1 MEKKENWKKRL
12 KPLIIVTVVCAIIW
26 FIVWREGL
34 HRFIPHTY
42 TWFVNYQS
50 FRLVEHNSLYP
61 DKLPKGV
68 SDKRYYYYEGFFD
81 KNSAVSFVIKDEK
94 DYVDLKNQYEE
105 LFRSYES
112 KNKTKYVNADN
123 IFYCFDENI
132 ENANFRKNENEILE
146 KNFIKGS
153 KGYKVVA
160 SERFENSDSISI
172 DGVICNDS
180 KREIII
186 FDFWDSDPNYE
197 ENE

>member
-1 MEKKENWKKRL
+1 MEKKRNWKKRL
-12 KPLIIVTVVCAIIW
+12 KPLIIVTVICAIIW
-26 FIVWREGL
+26 FIVWRGGL
-34 HRFIPHTY
+34 DRFIPHTY

-50 FRLVEHNSLYP
+50 FRLVEHNGFYP

-68 SDKRYYYYEGFFD
+68 SDKCYYFYEGFFD
-81 KNSAVSFVIKDEK
+81 HNSAVSFVIKDEK

-105 LFRSYES
+105 LLRSNES
-112 KNKTKYVNADN
+112 KHINVDN
-123 IFYCFDENI
+123 VIYCFDETM
-132 ENANFRKNENEILE
+132 ENANFRKEEIEILE
-146 KNFIKGS
+146 KKFIKES

-160 SERFENSDSISI
+160 SERFENCDSISL

-186 FDFWDSDPNYE
+186 FDFWDRDPNYE